1 MDGRDL
7 FFPYTNFPGFYSHAL
22 PANDFYP
29 HQQDVRG
36 TPPFRQFIGPE
47 PANPEN
53 QSASQSSACESPCTS
68 NASGSPDSASTG
80 GNSGKKS
87 YEKCSEEEK
96 SLLVRLWA
104 ENFDYL
110 ESKDARKVW
119 ERIAREL
126 SAKCGTKKTSD
137 KCQKKMKYWIDRYK
151 AAKDWNRNQSGGNR
165 KQSIFYEE
173 IDEVLGCRDGVTL
186 RHVAQAGSSSGVGA
200 VVEANNEEE
209 IAEGEDSKKVKRTQ
223 RKMSRKRAREEVK
236 NDEEKEMFKAAFS
249 GMEERRK
256 EMSSF
261 MANFNRVQE
270 QQLNTMNALV
280 GALTNFLKNNNN

>member
-7 FFPYTNFPGFYSHAL
+7 FFPYTNFPGFYSHSL

-53 QSASQSSACESPCTS
+53 QSASQSSAFESPCTS

-87 YEKCSEEEK
+87 YEKWSEEEK

-104 ENFDYL
+104 ENFDCL

-236 NDEEKEMFKAAFS
+236 NDEEKEMFKAAF
-249 GMEERRK
+249 
-256 EMSSF
+256 
-261 MANFNRVQE
+261 
-270 QQLNTMNALV
+270 
-280 GALTNFLKNNNN
+280 

>member
-1 MDGRDL
+1 M
-7 FFPYTNFPGFYSHAL
+7 
-22 PANDFYP
+22 
-29 HQQDVRG
+29 
-36 TPPFRQFIGPE
+36 
-47 PANPEN
+47 
-53 QSASQSSACESPCTS
+53 
-68 NASGSPDSASTG
+68 
-80 GNSGKKS
+80 
-87 YEKCSEEEK
+87 
-96 SLLVRLWA
+96 
-104 ENFDYL
+104 
-110 ESKDARKVW
+110 W
-119 ERIAREL
+119 ERIVREL

-151 AAKDWNRNQSGGNR
+151 AAKDWNRKQSGGNR
-165 KQSIFYEE
+165 KQSVFYEE

-186 RHVAQAGSSSGVGA
+186 RHVAQAGSSSGVDA
-200 VVEANNEEE
+200 VVEANSEEE

-249 GMEERRK
+249 GMEEQRK